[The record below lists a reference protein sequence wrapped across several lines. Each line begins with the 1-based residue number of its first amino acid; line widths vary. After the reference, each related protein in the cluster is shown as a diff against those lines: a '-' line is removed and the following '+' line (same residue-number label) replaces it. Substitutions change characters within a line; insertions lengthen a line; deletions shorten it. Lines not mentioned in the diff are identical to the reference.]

1 MREPPVIFRPLAEVP
16 PRSNLAP
23 LEGVI
28 EVNGPKTVLECF
40 RDFAD
45 GWGVTVF
52 CSPDGVMLVNQGHWD
67 LGRRIL
73 DGDRAVAAERDAE
86 ATRKDFGP

>member
-1 MREPPVIFRPLAEVP
+1 MREPPVIFRPLAEAP

-23 LEGVI
+23 LEGMI
-28 EVNGPKTVLECF
+28 EVSGPKTVLDCF

-52 CSPDGVMLVNQGHWD
+52 RSSDGVMLVNAGHWD

-73 DGDRAVAAERDAE
+73 EGDRAAQAERDAE
-86 ATRKDFGP
+86 AHKSFAP